1 MNYQS
6 KKSFYSKILTIYGRK
21 PVLEALQDP
30 ALSVHR
36 LHLADSNREQSIIK
50 DIKTLAATQDVEV
63 LIHSKQE
70 LSRIS
75 KNSKQDQGVAL
86 DILCPQLSTL
96 DDWLEQLTDLNSAR
110 LIALDNIHNPQNL
123 GMIIR
128 SVAAAG
134 IDGLLLSERGNAA
147 LGPLVIKASAGTL
160 FKAPILRCDS
170 LNKGLES
177 LHQKGFASFALRGD
191 AETSLFDHQCSAASV
206 FVLGNET
213 DGVSD
218 ANSALCQRALRI
230 PMANGV
236 ESLNVAV
243 SAALVAFQLRS

>member
-6 KKSFYSKILTIYGRK
+6 KKSFYSKVLTIYGRK
-21 PVLEALQDP
+21 PVLEALQDRS
-30 ALSVHR
+30 LSLHR
-36 LHLADSNREQSIIK
+36 LHLADSNKEQTIIR
-50 DIKTLAATQDVEV
+50 DIKRLAEQREVET

-75 KNSKQDQGVAL
+75 KNAKQDQGVAL
-86 DILCPQLSTL
+86 DILCPQFSSLE
-96 DDWLEQLTDLNSAR
+96 DWLEDNSAQDCPR

-134 IDGLLLSERGNAA
+134 VDGLLLSSRGNAA
-147 LGPLVIKASAGTL
+147 IGPLVIKASAGTL
-160 FKAPILRCDS
+160 FKAPIIHCDS
-170 LNKGLES
+170 LPKALSRLRET
-177 LHQKGFASFALRGD
+177 GFACYALRGD
-191 AETSLFDHQCSAASV
+191 ADDSLFDYARKEAAV
-206 FVLGNET
+206 FVMGNET
-213 DGVSD
+213 EGVSRD
-218 ANSALCQRALRI
+218 SSALCEHALLI

-243 SAALVAFQLRS
+243 SAALVAFQIKR